1 MFRYILFVC
10 LMCFGN
16 TLFGSAAM
24 AADWLVARVAQP
36 AVYAVDSKTWNRLS
50 AGMNIPAGSWVNTG
64 KTGRVMLRRNGD
76 TIIVQPN
83 TLTGV
88 GGPKN
93 SSSLVSI
100 QHEIG
105 QILLDVNKGKKARV
119 KVKTHH
125 LTAVVK
131 GTQFSVSSTNAQ
143 STVAVGRGLV
153 GVSDNATGQSAN
165 VGPGQSASSSGQG
178 GLGVSAAASSS
189 NAASGRGSVGS
200 GEGGGSGDRG
210 GRANGSSGNNGSG
223 NSNGGSEGDSDG
235 GDDGDS
241 GDSEGDNSGS
251 DDGGSDNGN
260 GNNGNG
266 VGNGGGNGTGN
277 EGNGQGPGGNSGHG
291 GNTR

>member
-1 MFRYILFVC
+1 VSRYILFVC

-16 TLFGSAAM
+16 TFFGSAAM
-24 AADWLVARVAQP
+24 AADWVVARVAQP

-105 QILLDVNKGKKARV
+105 QILLDINKGKKARV

-131 GTQFSVSSTNAQ
+131 GTQFSVTSTNAQ

-165 VGPGQSASSSGQG
+165 VGPGQSASSSGQS

-189 NAASGRGSVGS
+189 NASSGRGSVGS

-210 GRANGSSGNNGSG
+210 GRSNGSSGGSDNGNGNNGNG
-223 NSNGGSEGDSDG
+223 N
-235 GDDGDS
+235 
-241 GDSEGDNSGS
+241 
-251 DDGGSDNGN
+251 NGN

-277 EGNGQGPGGNSGHG
+277 EGNGQGSGGNNGNG
-291 GNTR
+291 GEHK